1 MTAARDGGLSSTTMA
16 ARKGVTFSF
25 EVGSHGATTARVY
38 RAKAPR
44 EVTLILAH
52 GAGAPQSHPF
62 MIDMATRL
70 AARGLDVVTFD
81 FLYAARGKKLPDRTD
96 LLEACWRAAIAS
108 VRARSGLANS
118 PLFIGGKSMGG
129 RIASHLAAAG
139 DGLEVAGL
147 VFLGYPLHP
156 PAKPAARRDA
166 HLPAVP
172 FPMLFVQGSRDPFGD
187 AGEMRRLVK
196 KLPRARLHLVP
207 EGDHSL
213 VIPKRAGAAE
223 QDRMLETAAEAIA
236 GFAIAAAT

>member
-1 MTAARDGGLSSTTMA
+1 MA
-16 ARKGVTFSF
+16 ARKAETFSF
-25 EVGSHGATTARVY
+25 EVGSHGKTSARVY

-44 EVTLILAH
+44 GVTLVLAH
-52 GAGAPQSHPF
+52 GAGAPQTHPF
-62 MIDMATRL
+62 MVDMATRL

-108 VRARSGLANS
+108 VRARSGLAS
-118 PLFIGGKSMGG
+118 APLFLGGKSMGG
-129 RIASHLAAAG
+129 RIASHVAAAG

-172 FPMLFVQGSRDPFGD
+172 FPMLFVQGARDPFGD
-187 AGEMRRLVK
+187 AAEMKRLVK
-196 KLPRARLHLVP
+196 KLPRARLHVVP

-213 VIPKRAGAAE
+213 AIPKRAGAEE
-223 QDRMLETAAEAIA
+223 QERVLTAAAD
-236 GFAIAAAT
+236 AIAAFTVAGAP